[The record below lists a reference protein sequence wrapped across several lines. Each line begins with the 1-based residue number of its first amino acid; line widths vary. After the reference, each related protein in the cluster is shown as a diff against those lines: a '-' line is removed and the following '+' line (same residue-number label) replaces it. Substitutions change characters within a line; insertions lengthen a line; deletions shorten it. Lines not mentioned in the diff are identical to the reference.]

1 MPLMVIIF
9 EAQDAVTPAGRPVV
23 VPIPVAPLVVCVM
36 AVSAVLI
43 HKVGIEDAT
52 LTVLSGATVMVPVAD
67 TVPQLPV
74 RGIS

>member
-1 MPLMVIIF
+1 M
-9 EAQDAVTPAGRPVV
+9 APV
-23 VPIPVAPLVVCVM
+23 VVCVM

-43 HKVGIEDAT
+43 HKVGIADAT